1 MKLDYLFLD
10 FSILLNKL
18 VFSSKIGTCQ
28 ALKNNINT
36 HIMYIVA
43 MCYDSTC
50 LIVHIIVAPF
60 GLELVFCPFVDSPF

>member
-60 GLELVFCPFVDSPF
+60 GLELVFCPFVDNPF